1 MRCRVGDLAVIV
13 RDEDFPQDIGRFC
26 TVVRAMTAHDRYEF
40 GDEGEC
46 DWVVQP
52 ATTLHGLTPSGDVV
66 EDARHTAMRDD
77 QLRPIRD
84 NGQADE
90 TLALATKPEGVMA

>member
-1 MRCRVGDLAVIV
+1 MRCQVGDLAVVV
-13 RDEDFPQDIGRFC
+13 RDHEFPQDIGRFC
-26 TVVRAMTAHDRYEF
+26 TVVRAMTAHDHYTF
-40 GDEGEC
+40 DDEGEC

-52 ATTLHGLTPSGDVV
+52 ATKLHGTTDGGRVV
-66 EDARHTAMRDD
+66 EDSNLTAMRDD

-90 TLALATKPEGVMA
+90 TLTWATKPE